1 LKRRNKPK
9 ETRNNSLSTNLSK
22 NSSLRRPRKNSLRN
36 SKTSRMRTRC
46 TLHYR
51 NKCRSKSSRTPTPSS
66 RKKSYEL
73 EKAQKLK
80 LEAENLDDSDSRK
93 KNFLARALEKLTE
106 IKKSL
111 FEAQQSANEAKKQLD
126 ATIKAQAK

>member
-1 LKRRNKPK
+1 MQEQKQQDANAELK
-9 ETRNNSLSTNLSK
+9 E
-22 NSSLRRPRKNSLRN
+22 
-36 SKTSRMRTRC
+36 
-46 TLHYR
+46 
-51 NKCRSKSSRTPTPSS
+51 
-66 RKKSYEL
+66 KSYEF

-93 KNFLARALEKLTE
+93 KNFLARALEKFTE

-126 ATIKAQAK
+126 ATIKAQAKKESETN